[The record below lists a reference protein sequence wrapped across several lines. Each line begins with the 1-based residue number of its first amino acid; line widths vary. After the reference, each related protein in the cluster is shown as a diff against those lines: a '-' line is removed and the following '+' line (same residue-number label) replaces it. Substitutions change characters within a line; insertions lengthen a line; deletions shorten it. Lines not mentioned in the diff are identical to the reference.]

1 MIRLHAVAALTLL
14 LICLV
19 SETNTASSQNRQRQ
33 FRGTQA
39 HFGTGIGLFTYH
51 GRINLSD
58 ARSDANFT
66 RSSDPAFVFFGSFP
80 IIRDRLFFRG
90 MLGLS
95 NLNSLS
101 NGGTLSNN
109 EFLNRELFW
118 FEPQVAYTFFPGSKK
133 KLLPYAYTGFGTLI
147 ADPFGGSS
155 RTIDQ
160 PGIGGPGPDRSVFTW
175 PLGLG
180 VDYSFNHK
188 FSFFVDASFRINFNY
203 VGRNQGG
210 TNPHNSSLLMAG
222 LRMNLVDVKR
232 TVDDVPPIELPDPV
246 DIPPYSPPSPVTREP
261 SNECVLLEMNTL
273 FFTEDSL
280 ALSPIMASLLNENVE
295 ALELSPSCCAIIEG
309 YTDGTDTETEA
320 LQFSRER
327 ATAVYDFYTEKGIAS
342 DRLAIRQQGTALPCL
357 KKEDPDCT
365 IHKRVESVMV
375 SCTAFPGYRN

>member
-1 MIRLHAVAALTLL
+1 MIRLHYAALTLL
-14 LICLV
+14 LLFTLV
-19 SETNTASSQNRQRQ
+19 DFDNANAQNRQRQ

-39 HFGTGIGLFTYH
+39 HFGMGIGLFTYH
-51 GRINLSD
+51 GRVNLSD
-58 ARSDANFT
+58 ARSSTNFT
-66 RSSDPAFVFFGSFP
+66 RSSDPAVVFFGSFP

-101 NGGTLSNN
+101 NGGTLTNN

-133 KLLPYAYTGFGTLI
+133 RLLPYAYTGFGTLV

-160 PGIGGPGPDRSVFTW
+160 PGVGGPGPDRSVFTW

-188 FSFFVDASFRINFNY
+188 ISFFVDASYRINFNY

-210 TNPHNSSLLMAG
+210 RNPHNSSLVMAG
-222 LRMNLVDVKR
+222 IRMNLIDVER
-232 TVDDVPPIELPDPV
+232 DIEDVPPIELPDPV
-246 DIPPYSPPSPVTREP
+246 DIPPYSPPSPITREP
-261 SNECVLLEMNTL
+261 SNQCVLLEMNTL
-273 FFTEDSL
+273 FFTETSTE
-280 ALSPIMASLLNENVE
+280 LSPIMSTLLDENVE
-295 ALELSPSCCAIIEG
+295 ALELSPACCAIIEG
-309 YTDGTDTETEA
+309 YTDGTDTESEA
-320 LQFSRER
+320 LQSSRER
-327 ATAVYDFYTEKGIAS
+327 ATAVFNYYTDQGIAS

-375 SCTAFPGYRN
+375 GCNTFPGYRN